1 MHSLK
6 GQCISGGGGEGGR
19 ALCHENTVI
28 APMQN
33 GVPWW
38 YFQRHGGEFD
48 GRIVGVLTP
57 RLEAVFPLVNLLGRT
72 IQEEKVYIRAHPF
85 LG

>member
-1 MHSLK
+1 
-6 GQCISGGGGEGGR
+6 
-19 ALCHENTVI
+19 
-28 APMQN
+28 MQN
-33 GVPWW
+33 GIPWW

-72 IQEEKVYIRAHPF
+72 IQEEKVHIRAHPF